1 MDKESVDSMFK
12 DYQGCKA
19 RCRYL
24 EACIL
29 KAEAELEEM
38 RLTII
43 EDNIHIT
50 ASLTGLPGRQKGSA
64 DPTGHLGDK
73 VAGGWQS
80 EQMKQIEAEIETYRR
95 EIRQKSITISFVD
108 AWIEVLMLKERF
120 VIEKKLL
127 GGLSWRQ
134 LLHPFEKEFGDY
146 YSTEGLRLI
155 LRAGMKKIYAIA
167 E

>member
-50 ASLTGLPGRQKGSA
+50 ASLTGLPGRQK
-64 DPTGHLGDK
+64 
-73 VAGGWQS
+73 VA
-80 EQMKQIEAEIETYRR
+80 QILPGIWAI
-95 EIRQKSITISFVD
+95 
-108 AWIEVLMLKERF
+108 
-120 VIEKKLL
+120 KLL
-127 GGLSWRQ
+127 EDGNQS
-134 LLHPFEKEFGDY
+134 K
-146 YSTEGLRLI
+146 
-155 LRAGMKKIYAIA
+155 
-167 E
+167 